1 MYVSMHTNIR
11 KKGKKAMNTKTQIK
25 MSDNTKKWL
34 IIGAIILLAA
44 IILTTVLTL
53 ILQADPKTPDANAT
67 PDSNTSSLPIKNG
80 DFAVVSSEDTSYP
93 KSALNWTKYGYKAV
107 SGSTHDFQSI
117 GTNEKVVMGIVNT
130 NEDEWATVISDLEPE
145 GISVT
150 NPGVHADI
158 EADDGNV
165 YMIATKQATSA
176 SILSDS
182 TSISASTSVKITIRI
197 NTAQLAEGSNA
208 VIMIQK
214 STVSA
219 KSENWYAY
227 NFEVGKADG
236 WQSFEFYIF
245 NREAS
250 TKYIR
255 VSVGLGN
262 VYGGAD
268 ESEEI
273 TGEGALFIDDIAYE
287 TVNADVYRQY
297 ADETEEGDT
306 TYKII
311 ENEDITADTEYR
323 NLVAEGSEIANTFET
338 SKQYV
343 DFAGVSP
350 FTNRDDFM
358 SDDGEPSGFKIYQMS
373 HNGSATSNAIALRLS
388 DSITL
393 LASDTDKD
401 HHHFSFWVRVSQV
414 NKVAKANVYVQKR
427 VNGEWEDL
435 SSGSFT
441 AIATNQDITDD
452 ANCGWVKYDIYLK
465 PSAVETEISI
475 LFVLG
480 NKDGYTEDEIAKGLL
495 PNGDLYVTSPAYE
508 LISYKDYNNASSGS
522 YVKKLNLVGSSAST
536 TVTNGSFSDLNNTG
550 VKPSNWTPA
559 FAGDNSIY
567 KDGKGDAEIAGL
579 NRLASDVEGSGT
591 IKNFEFAPTDDDQHN
606 VLQIVNNTATSF
618 GYISSDINLSAKTVY
633 VFSVLAKTD
642 GDLNPYFYLIDNSK
656 DRDEAVVASVTRK
669 YAAGTTINEQLF
681 GQVSEDDL
689 NPNNAG
695 WVRYYIVYVTGAE
708 SKTVRLALFNG
719 SIQGNELVQG
729 TVYYDNVDMKT
740 LGTYS
745 LVKDEENEDAD
756 HYVVKWNESSNYDK
770 TFEQLLEDGDLE
782 ALEVV
787 QPTDEEWEEMKLI
800 PEEKEEPAPTDPK
813 PTPNKV
819 DWGLLLSV
827 ISSIA
832 LVAALLVVIVVK
844 IFKKR
849 SAKRN
854 A

>member
-1 MYVSMHTNIR
+1 
-11 KKGKKAMNTKTQIK
+11 MNTKTQTK
-25 MSDNTKKWL
+25 LSDNTKKWM

-44 IILTTVLTL
+44 IILTVVLTL
-53 ILQADPKTPDANAT
+53 ILQADPKKPAGS
-67 PDSNTSSLPIKNG
+67 DSSGSNSSTLPVKNG
-80 DFAVVSSEDTSYP
+80 DFAISSSEDTAYP
-93 KSALNWTKYGYKAV
+93 KTASNWTKYGYKEI
-107 SGSTHDFQSI
+107 SGSSHDFNSI

-130 NEDEWATVISDLEPE
+130 DEDNWSTVLEDLQIE
-145 GISVT
+145 GISAT
-150 NPGVHADI
+150 NPGVHDDI
-158 EADDGNV
+158 EGEDGNV
-165 YMIATKQATSA
+165 YMIATKEATSA

-182 TSISASTSVKITIRI
+182 TSISSGTSVKITVWV
-197 NTAQLAEGSNA
+197 NTSQLAEGSNA

-236 WQSFEFYIF
+236 WQAFDFYIF

-273 TGEGALFIDDIAYE
+273 TGEGVLFIDDISYE

-323 NLVAEGSEIANTFET
+323 ELEAVEGAKIANVFET
-338 SKQYV
+338 SSQYV
-343 DFAGVSP
+343 DFASVSP
-350 FTNRDDFM
+350 FTNRDDFNNAE
-358 SDDGEPSGFKIYQMS
+358 GEPSGFKIYQLS
-373 HNGSATSNAIALRLS
+373 HDGSATTSQIALRLTN
-388 DSITL
+388 SITL
-393 LASDTDKD
+393 LSSDTDKD
-401 HHHFSFWVRVSQV
+401 HHHFSFWVRVNQV
-414 NKVAKANVYVQKR
+414 NKVAKANIYVQKN
-427 VNGEWEDL
+427 VDGEWEDL
-435 SSGSFT
+435 TSGSFT
-441 AIATNQDITDD
+441 AIATNQDITED

-465 PSAVETEISI
+465 PSVVETEISI

-480 NKDGYTEDEIAKGLL
+480 NENGYTDDEIAKELI
-495 PNGDLYVTSPAYE
+495 PNGDLFVTSPAYE
-508 LISYKDYNNASSGS
+508 LISYKDYSNASSGS
-522 YVKKLNLVGSSAST
+522 YVKKLDLVGSSAST
-536 TVTNGSFSDLNNTG
+536 TVTNGSFSNLNNTG

-567 KDGKGDAEIAGL
+567 KDGKGDEEIAGL

-618 GYISSDINLSAKTVY
+618 GYLSSDIYLSANTVY

-656 DRDEAVVASVTRK
+656 DRKDAVIASVTSK
-669 YAAGTTINEQLF
+669 YAEGTVINEQLF
-681 GQVSEDDL
+681 GQISEDEL
-689 NPNNAG
+689 NPENAG

-708 SKTVRLALFNG
+708 SKTVRIALFNG
-719 SIQGNELVQG
+719 SIDGSKLVQG

-745 LVKDEENEDAD
+745 LVEDEENEDAD
-756 HYVVKWNESSNYDK
+756 HYVVKWNENSNYDK
-770 TFEQLLEDGDLE
+770 TFDQLLEDGDLD

-800 PEEKEEPAPTDPK
+800 PEEKEEPAPADPE
-813 PTPNKV
+813 PTPSEV

-832 LVAALLVVIVVK
+832 LVAALLVVIVIKV
-844 IFKKR
+844 FKKR
-849 SAKRN
+849 NSNRN